1 MDAGGAVVS
10 PTPSAEARRLS
21 REMEVMM
28 NTVLELSFDLP
39 MANVIGADSL
49 ADRTK
54 CFGDESWA
62 ADSRNPRN
70 WPSRKKWAAVS
81 VVSMYTIAAAI
92 VSSMM
97 APALPDITAQFH
109 IASETEVALTLSIF
123 LLSFAI
129 SPLFYAP
136 LSEMFGRAWVLHINN
151 MLFVV
156 FNIGC
161 AFAPST
167 KFLIGFRFL
176 CGWAGG
182 APIAVGGGVVGD
194 VFAAEDRAVAMAI
207 YTLGPVMAPAI
218 GPAIGGFM
226 AETVG
231 WRYLFVLVAGLAAIG
246 SVLGILLYRE
256 TYAPILRL
264 RIGKA
269 EGKPNT
275 CQVPKSRLSYMFT
288 NFRRPFMLLT
298 RSVICLALSS
308 YMAFM
313 YGIYYLMFATFPV
326 LFNDV
331 YHFRTGVSGLA
342 YLGVGIGFTVATALG
357 GHYGNKIYRA
367 LAARNDGQGKPE
379 MRVPMIVF
387 GAIIVPIGLLWYG
400 WSAEFKMHWI
410 MPIVGTGIFGFGAM
424 MTFLPIT
431 LYLVD
436 TFTYAASALSAASV
450 SRSMLAFVFP
460 LFGNQMFNALGIG
473 LGNTLLAGVAVIMG
487 IPFPILIYFYG
498 ERLRA
503 RSSLTR

>member
-1 MDAGGAVVS
+1 MDTDGPVLS
-10 PTPSAEARRLS
+10 LSPSAEARRLS
-21 REMEVMM
+21 REMDVLM
-28 NTVLELSFDLP
+28 NAVVDYSLDLP
-39 MANVIGADSL
+39 MANVLGADSL
-49 ADRTK
+49 SDRTK
-54 CFGDESWA
+54 SFGDESWA

-70 WPSRKKWAAVS
+70 WPSSKKWSAVS
-81 VVSMYTIAAAI
+81 VVSLYTISAAI

-97 APALPDITAQFH
+97 APALPSITAQFH

-129 SPLFYAP
+129 SPLVYAP
-136 LSEMFGRAWVLHINN
+136 LSEMFGRTWVLHINN

-156 FNIGC
+156 FNLGC

-167 KFLIGFRFL
+167 YYLLAFRFL
-176 CGWAGG
+176 CGWTGG

-207 YTLGPVMAPAI
+207 YTLGPVFAPAI

-226 AETVG
+226 AESIG
-231 WRYLFVLVAGLAAIG
+231 WRYLFIFVAGLAAFS
-246 SVLGILLYRE
+246 SVLGLFLYHE

-264 RIGKA
+264 RIGKS
-269 EGKPNT
+269 EGQPNI
-275 CQVPKSRLSYMFT
+275 CQVPKSRVGYVLT
-288 NFRRPFMLLT
+288 NLQRPFMLLT
-298 RSVICLALSS
+298 RSAICFALSS

-313 YGIYYLMFATFPV
+313 YGIYYLMFATFPG
-326 LFNDV
+326 LFSDV

-342 YLGVGIGFTVATALG
+342 YLGVGLGFTLATAIG

-367 LAARNDGQGKPE
+367 LAARNGGEGKPE
-379 MRVPMIVF
+379 MRVPAILV

-400 WSAEFKMHWI
+400 WSAEAKMHWI
-410 MPIVGTGIFGFGAM
+410 MPIIGTGIFGFGAM
-424 MTFLPIT
+424 TAFLPIT

-436 TFTYAASALSAASV
+436 TFTYAASALSAASL

-460 LFGNQMFNALGIG
+460 LFGNQMFRALGIG
-473 LGNTLLAGVAVIMG
+473 MGNTLLAGIAVIMG
-487 IPFPILIYFYG
+487 IPFPILIYIYG
-498 ERLRA
+498 ERLRE